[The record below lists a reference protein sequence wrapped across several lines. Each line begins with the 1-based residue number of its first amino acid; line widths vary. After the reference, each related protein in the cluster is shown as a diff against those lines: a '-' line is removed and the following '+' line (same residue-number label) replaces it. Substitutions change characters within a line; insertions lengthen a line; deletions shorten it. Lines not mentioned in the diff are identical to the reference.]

1 MTKNKLDDFF
11 KEKKIKTGG
20 DIDWIKKRDE
30 WINDVEIL
38 YGKIEKYLK
47 NLRKDETVTLS
58 RSFKTIFE
66 EYIGEY
72 EIAELALQV
81 GDEKVAF
88 IPKGRNIVGAS
99 GRVDLIGEMGQKT
112 LVVQPKNRWG
122 IVATR
127 TPTLKVIPLDENSLL
142 DALKEIMRP

>member
-99 GRVDLIGEMGQKT
+99 GRVDLIGEMGQIT

>member
-81 GDEKVAF
+81 GDEKVVF
-88 IPKGRNIVGAS
+88 SPKGRNIVGAS

>member
-99 GRVDLIGEMGQKT
+99 GRVDLTGEMGQIT

>member
-1 MTKNKLDDFF
+1 MAKNKLDDFF

-99 GRVDLIGEMGQKT
+99 GRVDLIGEMGQIT